1 MNFSKWIIAALNLS
15 KVFEVYIDENG
26 KTRIAG
32 IEGCFAHAI
41 FTEMNIE
48 YDIVLSEDNEFGR
61 EINNGSWTGIVGMV
75 QRGET
80 DLAIGSLGINEDRF
94 RVADYSFPYASDGM
108 NFVVLKPSE
117 WSKAFGFLELFDLPT
132 WMLLLCIF
140 LLATVMFFTMLK
152 DTTSYFEV
160 FHNLFG
166 SMLRQ
171 PLILHIYLHK
181 NRLLTG
187 TWLLFSC
194 IMSSVFSGALLSF
207 LVTPSNVETIK
218 NFKELSEAVERG
230 THRAYSGKGTIV
242 VPFLLNSKE
251 LYLRQLGRTIEQNNW
266 YLRSE
271 DVMNNPMKY
280 LESVLVGSSEYL
292 RFLYGA
298 HSRVLISEENGYS
311 ISMAF
316 AIRKGFC
323 CSSQL
328 RKVMSR
334 MNQVVGLQIRS
345 LDGIQEL
352 NEILYCFIIIKDAV
366 YELVGIFLPWKL
378 PLIGDIELLNHIIP
392 VCQNCSVRKP
402 VLILEVLLNV
412 RKHLGQKFA
421 RRVDNLTTWHNDEA
435 C

>member
-1 MNFSKWIIAALNLS
+1 MMNFSNLIIAALNLS
-15 KVFEVYIDENG
+15 KVFEVHIDENG

-32 IEGCFAHAI
+32 IEGYFAHAI

-48 YDIVLSEDNEFGR
+48 YDIVFPEDNEFGR
-61 EINNGSWTGIVGMV
+61 EVNGNWTGIVGMV

-80 DLAIGSLGINEDRF
+80 DLAIGGLGINENRF
-94 RVADYSFPYASDGM
+94 RVVDFSFPYATDGIS
-108 NFVVLKPSE
+108 FVSLKPSE

-140 LLATVMFFTMLK
+140 LLATAIFFTVLK
-152 DTTSYFEV
+152 DTISYFEV

-171 PLILHIYLHK
+171 PLILHIYPHE

-207 LVTPSNVETIK
+207 LATPSNVETIE

-230 THRAYSGKGTIV
+230 THRAYSGKGSIV

-251 LYLRQLGRTIEQNNW
+251 SHLRQLGKTIEQNNW
-266 YLRSE
+266 YIKPE
-271 DVMNNPMKY
+271 DALNNPMKS
-280 LESVLVGSSEYL
+280 LESVIVGSSAYL

-298 HSRVLISEENGYS
+298 HSTVLISEGNGYS

-316 AIRKGFC
+316 LIKKGFC

-334 MNQVVGLQIRS
+334 MVGAGIYDRYFKLESFKYFLMEQTNEEKIKIGSLSLKDLFSAFCMLLTGWGISFLIFIGEIVVANYS
-345 LDGIQEL
+345 
-352 NEILYCFIIIKDAV
+352 
-366 YELVGIFLPWKL
+366 
-378 PLIGDIELLNHIIP
+378 
-392 VCQNCSVRKP
+392 
-402 VLILEVLLNV
+402 
-412 RKHLGQKFA
+412 
-421 RRVDNLTTWHNDEA
+421 T
-435 C
+435 